1 MHASKGLAIIMNQL
15 QSIYN
20 SPFKVSHSHPIHNCF
35 PTIASNGTESLAQIF
50 VGQVYYSPVHANIF
64 FLQENLN
71 LATEIKKFLPQCGH
85 PVDEKL
91 DDVDTISHNYSQ

>member
-35 PTIASNGTESLAQIF
+35 PIIASNGTESLAQIF
-50 VGQVYYSPVHANIF
+50 VGQVYYSPVHANI
-64 FLQENLN
+64 LIWQL
-71 LATEIKKFLPQCGH
+71 
-85 PVDEKL
+85 KL
-91 DDVDTISHNYSQ
+91 KSSYPSVDTQLTKSWTMLIQSATITASR